1 MSPSVPVS
9 EVSARSVASARRS
22 ALIVLAACG
31 LGVIATTSATLR
43 PLASAT
49 DSLVTTG
56 VIVLAVGAIAARQ
69 IAARSGETQ
78 TRVRCLV
85 AGYSFAAAL
94 GICGL
99 LFALATGEALRG
111 IAYVLAGA
119 IFVLPGPRIDGTPL
133 KGGSR

>member
-1 MSPSVPVS
+1 MSPSVSVS
-9 EVSARSVASARRS
+9 QSVANARRS

-31 LGVIATTSATLR
+31 FGVIATTSATVR

-69 IAARSGETQ
+69 IAARSGEAQ
-78 TRVRCLV
+78 TRARYLV
-85 AGYSFAAAL
+85 AAYSFAAAL

-99 LFALATGEALRG
+99 LFALRTGEALRG

-119 IFVLPGPRIDGTPL
+119 IFVLPGSRIDGTAL